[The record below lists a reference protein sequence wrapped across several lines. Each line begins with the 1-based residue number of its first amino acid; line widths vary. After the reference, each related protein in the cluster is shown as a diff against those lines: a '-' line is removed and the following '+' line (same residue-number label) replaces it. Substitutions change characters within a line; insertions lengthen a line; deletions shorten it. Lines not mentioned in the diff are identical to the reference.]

1 MLLQDNIRNV
11 ISVAGLL
18 PAFVESIDDADELEI
33 LYTKF
38 EGLTKESHSLS
49 KAFTNEIIDI
59 GPLLTGREELL
70 RLLTSINGF
79 VSNLEDICDIITNSK
94 DIKKIK
100 PNYTDELLEIS
111 NQIVI
116 SITKIREVVFLLSS
130 TPGDIFNL
138 THEILENTTETE
150 KILRS
155 FVLVVI
161 SSKLSHKDM
170 LLLNTIN
177 DRFLSIIVNIKSL
190 VTNIRII
197 LL

>member
-111 NQIVI
+111 NQLVI
-116 SITKIREVVFLLSS
+116 SN
-130 TPGDIFNL
+130 PGDIFNL